1 MNYKDALARGKE
13 QLERAQGLSWGG
25 TEEEIDECRG
35 EVVTWTFYAIE
46 NAVIAVAI
54 KLNIPWEKTHT
65 SKVYIAGQLYSKGF
79 VSVDVSD
86 LLKELNMARKDVAY
100 GESGSSLTSIDLED
114 LLGTAEDFIE
124 QVEKICQS

>member
-25 TEEEIDECRG
+25 TEEEIGERRG

-46 NAVIAVAI
+46 NAVIAAAI
-54 KLNIPWEKTHT
+54 KLIIPWEKTHT
-65 SKVYIAGQLYSKGF
+65 SKVYIAGQLYSKGL
-79 VSVDVSD
+79 VSVDVSN

-100 GESGSSLTSIDLED
+100 GEAGSSLTSIDLDD
-114 LLGTAEDFIE
+114 LLITAENFIE